1 MGNVILGLLLV
12 SPGTL
17 YSLKKQ
23 FESGVSLFYSASLGS
38 LGTAL
43 SALLARGLVDV
54 VGTVE
59 NGRSKKVYT
68 ITPQGR
74 AAFLAWM
81 VEPITQRDL
90 EAVALSKLY
99 FFGSLAADER
109 AVAQERIEDRL
120 RADEAE
126 LIGLARQLD
135 GMAVAEEHSA
145 ILFYRRQVLEYG
157 LRSHAL
163 AREFFA
169 QLGEAPR

>member
-1 MGNVILGLLLV
+1 MGNVILGLLLLGP
-12 SPGTL
+12 STL

-43 SALLARGLVDV
+43 STLLAKDLVEVADS
-54 VGTVE
+54 VE
-59 NGRSKKVYT
+59 NGRSKKTYT
-68 ITPQGR
+68 VTARGR
-74 AAFLAWM
+74 AAFIEWM

-90 EAVALSKLY
+90 ETVALSKLY
-99 FFGSLAADER
+99 FFGSLGHDER
-109 AVAQERIEDRL
+109 TLAQRRIEERL

-126 LIGLARQLD
+126 LVEVAQYLD
-135 GMAVAEEHSA
+135 GMEVAEEHRG

-163 AREFFA
+163 ARAFFA
-169 QLGEAPR
+169 QLPEAQG